1 MCVPGVSLL
10 QVLARLPARRLCGRG
25 VCPPKCRPRC
35 SPRCIDQSFHR
46 RRRISSSRSI
56 CISGSDDVRIR
67 SSHYCVQYFDYLR
80 RGFAIV
86 SVSLCVSTCG
96 QHNNQT
102 QLLTDNAGFR
112 NVERALALNSFLL
125 SHFLLFNDAVLWVF
139 VFLQN
144 VRLLYSTLM
153 FAVLLG
159 RRFIILDCTV
169 AMTSDARKMSR
180 VEKKNFRTC
189 RIHKFVDPCSSEQSE
204 YSRIRTNSYC
214 G

>member
-1 MCVPGVSLL
+1 M
-10 QVLARLPARRLCGRG
+10 R
-25 VCPPKCRPRC
+25 
-35 SPRCIDQSFHR
+35 
-46 RRRISSSRSI
+46 
-56 CISGSDDVRIR
+56 
-67 SSHYCVQYFDYLR
+67 YFDYLI

-112 NVERALALNSFLL
+112 NVERVLALNSFLL

-144 VRLLYSTLM
+144 VRLLSVLM

-180 VEKKNFRTC
+180 VEKYFFQNVQDR
-189 RIHKFVDPCSSEQSE
+189 
-204 YSRIRTNSYC
+204 
-214 G
+214 